1 MQVGGTKPHPKN
13 LCLAPSWQPHAFWC
27 AQRSQASWE
36 GRSPAFCS
44 QARSPAHCS
53 LLPFRARA
61 AQRAVRVSS
70 TSCRPPTSLF
80 SLRGDF
86 FPMDDSQQ
94 NKNHHPVYYLLWFQ
108 VLFLKEFKTAGRLS
122 PVQTIRAITLTN
134 GAAFRSFGAHAN
146 TLTRAKRIAVH
157 PVWAEL
163 PQGSLP
169 PAFGSRSGPHCLKSH
184 VRTHTLPI
192 SLGVP
197 AMEQHWEDQQ
207 LGFRAQ
213 PWGNKE
219 SVHSGL
225 FCLLKVRVLPVPSLQ
240 RRPSSEKSS

>member
-1 MQVGGTKPHPKN
+1 MQVGGTEPHPKN

-44 QARSPAHCS
+44 QARSPARCS

-134 GAAFRSFGAHAN
+134 GAAFRSFGAHVN

-197 AMEQHWEDQQ
+197 CNGAA
-207 LGFRAQ
+207 LGGPAAR
-213 PWGNKE
+213 
-219 SVHSGL
+219 
-225 FCLLKVRVLPVPSLQ
+225 LPCTTMGQ
-240 RRPSSEKSS
+240 